1 MAGFEGRKDRRRV
14 ITCIDYALPIIPSFY
29 GALKVQTAAT
39 ATAKLTRKNQVGENE
54 YSHPHPNLNA
64 DIVVILVKLIL

>member
-39 ATAKLTRKNQVGENE
+39 ATAKLTRKNQVGANE
-54 YSHPHPNLNA
+54 YSHPNLNA